1 MMSPAAPSVLT
12 PLPSH
17 SNGRLARSLD
27 AALAFGIC
35 VLLAFGPLA
44 LGATEEWAIFVLEEG
59 TALLLVIWGLRSVTG
74 TRLEISRSPLYLPM
88 LLFAALIA
96 VQLLL
101 DRTAYWYATWQ
112 KALLW
117 AAYAILF
124 ILAAQCFRRE
134 SWLKRFSIACTVF
147 GLALAMF
154 AILQKFAGNGEI
166 YWLVPN
172 QAGSEFFGPYM
183 NHSHYA
189 GLMEM
194 LVPFPLVL
202 AMAGYS
208 SFPARVLY
216 SFAGLIMGSSILL
229 SQSRGGVIAFVIE
242 LGVLTVLAAQRS
254 PKHRQLTLLGSFCL
268 LLIFCF
274 LLVRPH
280 GLWDRFMQI
289 SGYGHK
295 VQDEHRL
302 AMAEDSLHM
311 VRARPL
317 LGWGFGTFAA
327 VYPSFRS
334 FYTDLNVNAAHDD
347 FLELTAET
355 GLAGLALAIAFL
367 CLLYR
372 CGVSNAKHWRR
383 DPRASTAL
391 AALVGCTGLVVHGFS
406 DFNLQVP
413 ANAAWFFVLAAIAT
427 GATSG
432 HRPALSA
439 REGSL
444 C

>member
-1 MMSPAAPSVLT
+1 MMFQAAPSVLT
-12 PLPSH
+12 PSH
-17 SNGRLARSLD
+17 LQSNGHVARTLD
-27 AALAFGIC
+27 ATIAVGIC
-35 VLLAFGPLA
+35 LLLAFGPLA
-44 LGATEEWAIFVLEEG
+44 FGATEDWAIFILEEG
-59 TALLLVIWGLRSVTG
+59 AALLLVIWALRSLTG
-74 TRLEISRSPLYLPM
+74 TRLELSRSPLYLPM

-96 VQLLL
+96 VQLLF

-112 KALLW
+112 KAMLW

-124 ILAAQCFRRE
+124 FLAAQSFRRE
-134 SWLKRFSIACTVF
+134 SWLKRFSLACTVF
-147 GLALAMF
+147 GLGLAMF
-154 AILQKFAGNGEI
+154 AILQKFAGNGKI

-172 QAGSEFFGPYM
+172 QAAAEFFGPYM

-208 SFPARVLY
+208 SFPARVLC
-216 SFAGLIMGSSILL
+216 SFAGVIMGSSILL

-242 LGVLTVLAAQRS
+242 LGVLTVLAAQRR
-254 PKHRQLTLLGSFCL
+254 PKRRQLALLASFCL
-268 LLIFCF
+268 LLFFCF

-280 GLWDRFMQI
+280 GLWDRFMLL
-289 SGYGHK
+289 SGHGHK

-317 LGWGFGTFAA
+317 LGWGFGNFAA

-334 FYTDLNVNAAHDD
+334 FYTDLNVNAAHND

-355 GLAGLALAIAFL
+355 GLAGLALVIAFL
-367 CLLYR
+367 YLLYGR
-372 CGVSNAKHWRR
+372 GIRNARYWRR
-383 DPRASTAL
+383 SPRASTAL
-391 AALVGCTGLVVHGFS
+391 AALVGCTGLVAHSFS

-427 GATSG
+427 GAV
-432 HRPALSA
+432 AQSA
-439 REGSL
+439 REGSRW
-444 C
+444 